1 MEYSDYLAHVGKG
14 HKDGG
19 KSGRYPWGTGKKW
32 EQKELAKKVKQDRQ
46 KAVSDRAKRM
56 GDAAK
61 DVKSMAENLGTG
73 IDSLWNPKAKNSGIY
88 KLRTEKI
95 ESINR
100 RNRAIDE
107 YNRAHPTPA
116 QKAKERTLNVIKG
129 VGSLTLAAMSAAVVY
144 DRFKNTDIGH
154 KGKELALRAM
164 KAIPQS
170 VKDWKSNFSRIGNF
184 TM

>member
-32 EQKELAKKVKQDRQ
+32 EKRERDRQ
-46 KAVSDRAKRM
+46 KNVNDRAKRM

-61 DVKSMAENLGTG
+61 DVKSMTENLGSG
-73 IDSLWNPKAKNSGIY
+73 IESLWNPKAKNSGIY

-116 QKAKERTLNVIKG
+116 QKAKERTLNIVKG

-144 DRFKNTDIGH
+144 DRFKNTELGR
-154 KGKELALRAM
+154 KGKIAAHRAM
-164 KAIPQS
+164 KSISRS